1 MKLDRVNV
9 KVVPDIRRSKNDERF
24 PLKLRITYKGDRK
37 YYATGYSS
45 TDEEWLVINSPE
57 AKASLRKIKQEISI
71 IERNAQK
78 CCEEISPFSFLQF
91 EKAFLD
97 ERIQFEDL
105 ESAYSTYIAQLKA
118 NGQLGTADS
127 YTTSIN
133 CLKKFKKKLHF
144 EHITKEFLQSF
155 ETWMLAASKSITTV
169 GIYLRPLRTIM
180 NIAKEN
186 GIIKPEAYPF
196 GKRKYIIPTGKN
208 IKKALTKAQ
217 IKQIFEF
224 ETDPGSGMERAKDF
238 WIFSYLCNGINMM
251 DIAVLKQKD
260 IFTTYIT
267 FIREKTK
274 RTTKGDPIT
283 ITATRNVYINRILV
297 KWGRERSHGDDF
309 VFDIVDKGDSPVLIR
324 NKVKQFT
331 KVTNKWMKRIG
342 EDLGFEMPV
351 TTYVARHSY
360 ATILVQ
366 SGAPL
371 KLASANLGH
380 QSLVTT
386 ERYFAGFE
394 LSAQAQY
401 AQALIDF

>member
-1 MKLDRVNV
+1 MKQDKVNV
-9 KVVPDIRRSKNDERF
+9 KVVPDVRRSKNDDRF

-37 YYATGYSS
+37 YYATGYDS
-45 TDEEWLVINSPE
+45 TDEEWLIINSSE

-71 IERNAQK
+71 VEKNAQK
-78 CCEEISPFSFLQF
+78 CCEEIVPFSFFQF
-91 EKAFLD
+91 EKAFFD
-97 ERIQFEDL
+97 ERIQFESL
-105 ESAYSTYIAQLKA
+105 ESAYNAYIAQLKA
-118 NGQLGTADS
+118 NGQFGTADS

-133 CLKKFKKKLHF
+133 CLKKFKKSLHF
-144 EHITKEFLQSF
+144 EHITKELLQSF
-155 ETWMLAASKSITTV
+155 ETWMLAEGKSITTV

-217 IKQIFEF
+217 IKQIFDYEV
-224 ETDPGSGMERAKDF
+224 EPGTGMEKAKDF

-251 DIAVLKQKD
+251 DIAILKQKD
-260 IFTTYIT
+260 IFTSYIT

-274 RTTKGDPIT
+274 RTTKGNPIT
-283 ITATRNVYINRILV
+283 ITATRNIYINRILT
-297 KWGRERSHGDDF
+297 KWGRGHSDGDDF
-309 VFDIVDKGDSPVLIR
+309 VFDIAEKGDSMALIR
-324 NKVKQFT
+324 TKVKQFT

-342 EDLGFEMPV
+342 EDLEFEMPV

-380 QSLVTT
+380 QSLITT

-401 AQALIDF
+401 AKALIDF

>member
-1 MKLDRVNV
+1 MKQDRVNV

-37 YYATGYSS
+37 YYATGYDS
-45 TDEEWLVINSPE
+45 TEEEWLIINSQE
-57 AKASLRKIKQEISI
+57 ARASLRKIKQEISI
-71 IERNAQK
+71 VEKNAQK
-78 CCEEISPFSFLQF
+78 CCEEIIPFSFLQF
-91 EKAFLD
+91 EKDFFD
-97 ERIQFEDL
+97 EKIQFESL
-105 ESAYSTYIAQLKA
+105 ESAYITYIAQLKA
-118 NGQLGTADS
+118 NGQFGTADS

-133 CLKKFKKKLHF
+133 SLKKFKKKLHF

-155 ETWMLAASKSITTV
+155 EAWMLAEGKSITTV

-186 GIIKPEAYPF
+186 GVIKPEAYPF

-217 IKQIFEF
+217 IKQIFEY
-224 ETDPGSGMERAKDF
+224 ETEPGSGMERAKDF

-251 DIAVLKQKD
+251 DIAVLKQRD
-260 IFTTYIT
+260 IFTSYLT

-274 RTTKGDPIT
+274 RTTKGNPIT
-283 ITATRNVYINRILV
+283 ITATRNVYINRILA
-297 KWGRERSHGDDF
+297 KWGRTPLSGDDF
-309 VFDIVDKGDSPVLIR
+309 VFDIVDKGDSPELIR
-324 NKVKQFT
+324 TKVKQFT

-342 EDLGFEMPV
+342 EDLAFEMPV

-360 ATILVQ
+360 ATILIQ

-380 QSLVTT
+380 QSLITT

-394 LSAQAQY
+394 LSMQERY
-401 AQALIDF
+401 AKTLIEF